1 MQNAT
6 STVLSQALGQG
17 GSLNEALKSALYNS
31 FAAAGFNF
39 VGDIGQEYS
48 LKPGDPSMVTM
59 HALMGG
65 LAAQV
70 SGGDF
75 ATGAAAAGANE
86 ALVAKLDQAF
96 KSLSPENREAMV
108 TMGSQLVGVL
118 AAAVRDPDVTGKALE
133 SAAWVAKNSTQ
144 YNFLNHQDVADLD
157 NALQKC
163 KSQGNCRQVEEEFK
177 ARSDENRR
185 RLNGCVA
192 VGNCAEIRAEIDAG
206 STALNELV
214 ARQETANPGGSDSDI
229 AYGFLMSRN
238 VVDWTTAGQ
247 LHLEQTANLWWNG
260 NPQWQKEVGAYLDQT
275 GFNPFGIGVPA
286 MGGAAG
292 KVSAKALMNALKAG
306 ELPKG
311 EVAPGKANL
320 PTIGALADA
329 EAGMPYTH
337 PVKPG
342 AKGAV
347 IPKGFSNAD
356 DFARFGTD
364 AREGLAKAGYGNVEP
379 ILQGSAITGQSFK
392 TGQAFDVGRVSDF
405 DIALAGSELLQRAQ
419 SLGIGLRSGGTR
431 TGPLSGRDLQALG
444 LKDLA
449 RKLSAQAGREVNFM
463 IYDSAATAASRAPS
477 LVLPK

>member
-229 AYGFLMSRN
+229 AYGFLMGRN

-292 KVSAKALMNALKAG
+292 KVTAKALMNALKAG

-311 EVAPGKANL
+311 EVAPGRLICL
-320 PTIGALADA
+320 PLGRWRMLRRECLIPIQLSSPQKRLGQQGRLRL
-329 EAGMPYTH
+329 
-337 PVKPG
+337 KP
-342 AKGAV
+342 AQYLTQMKYVQDKGYLV
-347 IPKGFSNAD
+347 L
-356 DFARFGTD
+356 GTML
-364 AREGLAKAGYGNVEP
+364 RTKPLRQLKV
-379 ILQGSAITGQSFK
+379 FK
-392 TGQAFDVGRVSDF
+392 
-405 DIALAGSELLQRAQ
+405 GSELRTCMLMDSVPLMCIRRRILIRQR
-419 SLGIGLRSGGTR
+419 
-431 TGPLSGRDLQALG
+431 
-444 LKDLA
+444 
-449 RKLSAQAGREVNFM
+449 
-463 IYDSAATAASRAPS
+463 
-477 LVLPK
+477 